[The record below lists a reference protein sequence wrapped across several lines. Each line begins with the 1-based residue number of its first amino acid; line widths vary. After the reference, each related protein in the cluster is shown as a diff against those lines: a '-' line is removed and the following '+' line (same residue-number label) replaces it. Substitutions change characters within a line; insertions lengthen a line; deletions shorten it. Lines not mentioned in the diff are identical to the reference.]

1 MTQFNMGRTSWWP
14 VLKDRL
20 KFSQEFFY
28 IVLLLCDSVT
38 DFLQVSRN
46 IFYFFIL
53 LCRNVTFYPFFQA
66 WSLIWVEK
74 TKYVGIILIVLKW
87 IPGSVFY
94 CLNNLHRK
102 SFVNLMFDVSL
113 YPLTI
118 TKYQVY
124 NLYGGK
130 HENRIDL
137 IELEILRGC
146 LDTPLQL
153 LLQGKLQLVLQ

>member
-1 MTQFNMGRTSWWP
+1 M
-14 VLKDRL
+14 L
-20 KFSQEFFY
+20 
-28 IVLLLCDSVT
+28 IC
-38 DFLQVSRN
+38 
-46 IFYFFIL
+46 
-53 LCRNVTFYPFFQA
+53 PFFQA

-124 NLYGGK
+124 NLYGEK
-130 HENRIDL
+130 HEYRIDL

-153 LLQGKLQLVLQ
+153 LLQGKLLLQ

>member
-1 MTQFNMGRTSWWP
+1 MTQFKMGRTSWWP

-28 IVLLLCDSVT
+28 IVLLFCDSVT
-38 DFLQVSRN
+38 DFLQVSN
-46 IFYFFIL
+46 IIFHFTLQKCYFTP
-53 LCRNVTFYPFFQA
+53 VFQA

-102 SFVNLMFDVSL
+102 SLVNLMFDVSL

-153 LLQGKLQLVLQ
+153 LLQGKLQLLL